1 MYCFMTKFTR
11 NIYGDESLE
20 YVSYMRLAFRQYV
33 FDKSVSFVCLR
44 AQSTYIKSLLLQII
58 RVSKLL
64 SEYFKKA

>member
-1 MYCFMTKFTR
+1 MIKFTR

-44 AQSTYIKSLLLQII
+44 AQSTYIKLLLQII